1 MSRCDRCGGK
11 DHATMGHD
19 AWAADVLASQ
29 RSESYAAAGI
39 GDEPHGPDLLRTEI
53 RDSFREKFGPAA
65 DEAATMIRAGQRM
78 SSSLDFEA
86 LLTFEP
92 ESQYSDYVLTG
103 RPQKPFLPRG
113 LMLWGVAGMNLR
125 AALVSV
131 HDTINIGCGL
141 VPAEWFA
148 TSQSFEQVL
157 KAHAEGNGPGRGW
170 GHWPTVHPGQMVR
183 LLFDRPLSGSVRA
196 LMWGHTA

>member
-11 DHATMGHD
+11 DHPTIGHD
-19 AWAADVLASQ
+19 AYERERLAG
-29 RSESYAAAGI
+29 AVVDAV
-39 GDEPHGPDLLRTEI
+39 GDELDRALGPMPL
-53 RDSFREKFGPAA
+53 S
-65 DEAATMIRAGQRM
+65 DEAERAASMIRAGQRM

-92 ESQYSDYVLTG
+92 ESQYSDHVLTG
-103 RPQKPFLPRG
+103 RPQKVFLPRG

-170 GHWPTVHPGQMVR
+170 GHWPNVHPGQMVR